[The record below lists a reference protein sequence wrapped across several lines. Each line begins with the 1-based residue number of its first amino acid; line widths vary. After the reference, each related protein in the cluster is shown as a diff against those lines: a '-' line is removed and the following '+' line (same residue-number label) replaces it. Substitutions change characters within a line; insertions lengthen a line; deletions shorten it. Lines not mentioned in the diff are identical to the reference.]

1 MSNEINYLGSSGLT
15 LTYDVV
21 NGNTVTLS
29 AQTLT
34 ERGTTGHYYGSISG
48 LSAGDYAVFIK
59 NGSTILGAG
68 TLHWDGSKER
78 IDNLD
83 AAVSTRSTQTSV
95 NSIPT
100 NPLLTSDSRLNN
112 LDATISTRATQ
123 TSVNAIP
130 TTPLLTGDSR
140 LNNLDAA
147 ISTRATQSSVN
158 AIPTNPLLATQL
170 SDIANAVW
178 TAVTRSLTD
187 KANFTL
193 TSGERTAIAT
203 AVESAL
209 INDGDGQALM
219 ATVAAAVRTN
229 LATELARIDAAI
241 STRATQSS
249 VNAIPTN
256 PLLATQLS
264 DISNA
269 VWTAVT
275 RSLTDKANFTLTSG
289 ERTAIAT
296 AVESA
301 LINDGDGQ
309 ALIDA
314 IVDLINTNLDLPLLE
329 LQAIATAVRSEL
341 ATELG
346 RIDIAVSSR
355 LSSAGYT
362 APDNAGIGSLN
373 TKLTTGR
380 ANNLDNLNDT
390 ITSRLATSGYTAPD
404 NAGISS
410 LNGKLTTGRANNL
423 DNLDTTVS
431 SRSTFDHISE
441 LVDIANDTVLAIAE
455 AVETR
460 LLNEADGGA
469 FLAAVADAI
478 SNLTFDAS
486 NLPVSAIVDAV
497 WNKLDTD
504 FSITNSIGKRIKDN
518 LNTTISSRM
527 ASASYTAPDNAGIA
541 SANTKLDNLKDFD
554 PDTDTVI
561 VRDFTTGAIDADAV
575 GASAITE
582 IQAGLAK
589 TSELDAL
596 NNLSASDIQA
606 ELTSFGT
613 AKESSVLA
621 RPTNPLLT
629 NDSRLNNLDAAVSS
643 RSTFNQAT
651 QTVDA
656 NIVSVQDA
664 TVTDI
669 DDFKTTALDVD
680 LNDFAD
686 AVAVQLEDPQ
696 GLLKKASDN
705 AAIAALN
712 TQK

>member
-83 AAVSTRSTQTSV
+83 AAVSTRSSQTSV

-147 ISTRATQSSVN
+147 ISTRATQTSVN

-170 SDIANAVW
+170 SDIA
-178 TAVTRSLTD
+178 
-187 KANFTL
+187 
-193 TSGERTAIAT
+193 
-203 AVESAL
+203 
-209 INDGDGQALM
+209 
-219 ATVAAAVRTN
+219 
-229 LATELARIDAAI
+229 
-241 STRATQSS
+241 
-249 VNAIPTN
+249 
-256 PLLATQLS
+256 
-264 DISNA
+264 NA